1 MRRIHRP
8 SVVAVLLVLALLAN
22 CSKKS
27 SAPTSPQATGPA
39 CSPMRRIHR
48 PSVVAVLL
56 VLALLANCSKKSS
69 APTSPQ
75 ATGPACS
82 LSATSLA
89 FGDVL
94 VGASADRQF
103 SLTNAGG
110 GTLSGTVTDTSAA
123 YGIVGGAS
131 FSLVANQAATFTVR
145 FTPAHAGVRNC
156 SLQLGTGCNVACSG
170 TGTVPPILDCEVTP
184 TTIDFGTVTLG
195 QVVDRTFT
203 LKNLS
208 NVTMAGSIG
217 GTTTAFS
224 VPGSTSYSLAPGQ
237 TATFI
242 VRFTS
247 DQPGPFSATIQTGQP
262 GCPTVT
268 CSAIAQEVCALSTT
282 SLDFGLVASGSV
294 TKKSFTITNVGFAV
308 MTGVVGTDGTC
319 AGFGVEGAPVNFN
332 LAPGQSIPITVD
344 FAPSGEE
351 GVFGCTVLVLGN
363 GVSCPSVTCSGVAQ
377 FPCNCVVGPTSI
389 DFGDA
394 IVGGQYARQFTISTG
409 GETAIGGV
417 MTVIGSGFE
426 LSPQANPGIVST
438 SLAYTVGAGTSQVFN
453 LIFTPQVLGPTSAVI
468 AITQTL
474 CTRIGSPCDT
484 VHCTGNG
491 ITNPPPPSCAVST
504 TNLSFGTLHA
514 NQVKDTTFTVTNT
527 GGGTMNG
534 SLFFVGSS
542 FPFSF
547 VGSTAYSLGAGRSKS
562 FTVHF
567 FAPPVEPGHTV
578 SYVGMIDLGTPCEGL
593 GLLTLQGVAVP

>member
-1 MRRIHRP
+1 
-8 SVVAVLLVLALLAN
+8 
-22 CSKKS
+22 
-27 SAPTSPQATGPA
+27 
-39 CSPMRRIHR
+39 MRRIHR

-103 SLTNAGG
+103 SLTNSGG

-491 ITNPPPPSCAVST
+491 ITTPPPPSCAVST

-567 FAPPVEPGHTV
+567 FAPPVDPGHTV